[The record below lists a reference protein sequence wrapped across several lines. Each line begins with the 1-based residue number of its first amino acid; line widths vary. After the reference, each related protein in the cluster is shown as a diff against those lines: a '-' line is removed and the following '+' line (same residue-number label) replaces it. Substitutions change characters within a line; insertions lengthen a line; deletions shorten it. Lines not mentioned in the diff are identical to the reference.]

1 MYFSPTRWTYCC
13 NTNRYGSLGC
23 AVTIVPCCAI
33 ANKNHYVRVAKQL
46 AEDLGGFYVNQFE
59 NTANSKI
66 HFEQTGPEIFAQCNG
81 SIDAFVMSSGT
92 GGTIAGVSR
101 WVYHVIASL

>member
-1 MYFSPTRWTYCC
+1 VLSTA
-13 NTNRYGSLGC
+13 SLGC

-59 NTANSKI
+59 NTANNKI
-66 HFEQTGPEIFAQCNG
+66 HFEQTGPEIYEQCG
-81 SIDAFVMSSGT
+81 GDIDAFVMSSGT

-101 WVYHVIASL
+101 YFSVCYCAIW